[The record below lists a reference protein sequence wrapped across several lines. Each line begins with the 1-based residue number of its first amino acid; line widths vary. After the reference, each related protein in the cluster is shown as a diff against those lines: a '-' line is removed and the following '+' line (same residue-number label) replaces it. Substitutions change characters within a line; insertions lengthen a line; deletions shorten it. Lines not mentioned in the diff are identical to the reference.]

1 MMEKEYVVITTIST
15 HKSRFVIRKDELQ
28 KMNTDITLTDESAF
42 EWAGDSVLSNEIKEF
57 SQEWLGDSFI
67 DADIKTKEEILQLFD
82 RENDYL
88 KNWSHE
94 QKMNWIN
101 NWRET
106 DV

>member
-1 MMEKEYVVITTIST
+1 MMKKEYVVITTIST
-15 HKSRFVIRKDELQ
+15 HKSRFVIHKDELQ

-42 EWAGDSVLSNEIKEF
+42 DWERDSVLCNEIKEF

-67 DADIKTKEEILQLFD
+67 DADIKTEGEVLEMFE

>member
-1 MMEKEYVVITTIST
+1 MMKKEYVVITTIST
-15 HKSRFVIRKDELQ
+15 HKSRFVIHKDELQ
-28 KMNTDITLTDESAF
+28 KMNTDITLTDEFAF
-42 EWAGDSVLSNEIKEF
+42 DWAKDSVLCNEIKEF

-67 DADIKTKEEILQLFD
+67 DADIKTEEEILQLFD

-88 KNWSHE
+88 KNWPVS
-94 QKMNWIN
+94 QKMDWIK